1 MNLQVRR
8 FLSPLEMRFLWSP
21 RWVIAHVVVLAVCL
35 ACVSLGAWQLDR
47 LAERRL
53 ANQVNA
59 VRYEQPAIP
68 LEEALIGSGDDVDS
82 LEYRHVSAT
91 GVFNPEEEVLV
102 RSQVRQSKAG
112 FDVVTPFE
120 TDSGVLLIDRGW
132 VPLEFDSVPVAA
144 APPPEGAVTVE
155 GMVRLS
161 GKGTSPEGQPGERQT
176 VIRRVD
182 VSLLDSQ
189 IEGELVPFYLQLV
202 GSQSVAVLPVP
213 ASPPDFSDEGPHLSY
228 AVQWFSFAL
237 VGILGYGF
245 LIRRSL
251 RRASPKAQPV
261 DDFGSSEPSQVGA
274 GESNLGRSGAGA
286 DYD

>member
-1 MNLQVRR
+1 
-8 FLSPLEMRFLWSP
+8 MRFLWSP
-21 RWVIAHVVVLAVCL
+21 KWVIAHVVVVAICL

-59 VRYEQPAIP
+59 VRYEQPSIP
-68 LEEALIGSGDDVDS
+68 LEEALIGSGADFDS

-91 GVFNPEEEVLV
+91 GVFRPDEEVLV

-112 FDVVTPFE
+112 FDVITPFE
-120 TDSGVLLIDRGW
+120 TDSGVVLVDRGW

-144 APPPEGAVTVE
+144 APPPQGAVSIE
-155 GMVRLS
+155 GMVQLS
-161 GKGTSPEGQPGERQT
+161 GMGTSPEGQAGERQT

-189 IEGELVPFYLQLV
+189 IEGELVPFYLQFV
-202 GSQSVAVLPVP
+202 GSESAAVLPVP
-213 ASPPDFSDEGPHLSY
+213 ASPPDFTDEGPHLSY

-251 RRASPKAQPV
+251 RRVSPEAQPV

-274 GESNLGRSGAGA
+274 GETDLGRSGAGA
-286 DYD
+286 DHN